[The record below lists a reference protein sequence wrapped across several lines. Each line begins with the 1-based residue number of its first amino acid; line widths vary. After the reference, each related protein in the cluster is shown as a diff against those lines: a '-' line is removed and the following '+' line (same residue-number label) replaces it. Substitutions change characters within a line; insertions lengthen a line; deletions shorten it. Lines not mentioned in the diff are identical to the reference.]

1 MCATG
6 SPPLESESSR
16 PRGAEA
22 PGSDT
27 HPPPHLPVRKTNA
40 VSARRD
46 CTKPRRWGARSI
58 FSPCLSALVCPRSPP
73 QPGFC
78 AEASNSHRILL
89 SHLCSLHTP
98 RTPPR
103 LISPTLSRPSP
114 QRVGPA
120 VGEHLSSSV
129 GAHAN
134 RGYPGY
140 PRTGIPW
147 VPTAHTVT
155 VGIRAA
161 YGLPPHTERV
171 PAGFVSTP
179 TSK

>member
-58 FSPCLSALVCPRSPP
+58 FSPSQRTRMPAVTSAARI
-73 QPGFC
+73 C
-78 AEASNSHRILL
+78 AEASNSHRVLL
-89 SHLCSLHTP
+89 SHLCSLH
-98 RTPPR
+98 TPPR

-147 VPTAHTVT
+147 VPMAHTVT